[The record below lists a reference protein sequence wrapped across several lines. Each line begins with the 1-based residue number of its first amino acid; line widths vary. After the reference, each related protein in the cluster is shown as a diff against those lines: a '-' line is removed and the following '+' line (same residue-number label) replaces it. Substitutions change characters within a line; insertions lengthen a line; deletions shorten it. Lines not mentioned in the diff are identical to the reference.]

1 MKKIF
6 IYEPAMCCETG
17 ICGVGVDPE
26 LLRVSTVI
34 NNLRKLGF
42 EVNRYN
48 LTSAPMEFVKNKV
61 VNEAIKKDGNK
72 TLPITIVE
80 DKLMKT
86 GKYPINDEFFTWL
99 EVYEQPI
106 LEKSNDSNDDGC
118 CGGGC
123 CC

>member
-86 GKYPINDEFFTWL
+86 GKYPTNDEFFTWL
-99 EVYEQPI
+99 
-106 LEKSNDSNDDGC
+106 
-118 CGGGC
+118 
-123 CC
+123 